1 MENDR
6 GRKPNVTI
14 NVALTRRNR
23 RLSAPELYGTH
34 KFQKMEDDSPLS
46 STGIRTPQSAKSN
59 NQAATPTGLTPKLS
73 GMSFGTLRRS
83 ISSGSKS
90 DEKKKRR
97 LSRTD
102 SNDLGLH
109 RSSGGRSSSPRR
121 RQRSSSSENEGKSP
135 ESPQKRKKSYH
146 GVSMPSFSLSGGKSE
161 YFKSISNRTR
171 RVSIAV
177 ARRHV
182 DGFSS
187 KSLIYD
193 GTQRNSK
200 STSSILNGDSSFN
213 RSRKL
218 NKSIEFRRS
227 LEGLSS
233 MVTTSASLVLKDATE
248 VRSLINSNK
257 DESFT
262 IELWLN
268 TNINKDW
275 QYVFDARPR
284 GKWYL
289 YKTGSTLN
297 FVNTRSTKDGAG
309 SPKNETHSPH
319 TKSQMFLRSHKNLS
333 FQFTEP
339 HKWSHLAIT
348 YDSRSTCIYLNG
360 NLQGSTSGPVNITH
374 GLCFGTRYT
383 MNQRFQ
389 GKIDEIRIW
398 NKAKTRKEIC
408 NAMHLRVVGTEPNL
422 IAGYRFHPRVK
433 TKKIYNIVSEHSGL
447 AIVGNKVKWSSPAA
461 LSLTTERLTSLK
473 EDTGDTGEV
482 EKIKNS
488 SKK

>member
-6 GRKPNVTI
+6 GRPNVTI
-14 NVALTRRNR
+14 NIALTRRNR

-102 SNDLGLH
+102 SNDLGLR

-161 YFKSISNRTR
+161 SSKSNSNRTR

-187 KSLIYD
+187 KSFDIFD
-193 GTQRNSK
+193 GTQRSSK
-200 STSSILNGDSSFN
+200 SASSILNGDSSFH

-268 TNINKDW
+268 TNSNKDW

-284 GKWYL
+284 GK
-289 YKTGSTLN
+289 
-297 FVNTRSTKDGAG
+297 
-309 SPKNETHSPH
+309 
-319 TKSQMFLRSHKNLS
+319 
-333 FQFTEP
+333 
-339 HKWSHLAIT
+339 
-348 YDSRSTCIYLNG
+348 
-360 NLQGSTSGPVNITH
+360 
-374 GLCFGTRYT
+374 
-383 MNQRFQ
+383 
-389 GKIDEIRIW
+389 
-398 NKAKTRKEIC
+398 
-408 NAMHLRVVGTEPNL
+408 
-422 IAGYRFHPRVK
+422 
-433 TKKIYNIVSEHSGL
+433 
-447 AIVGNKVKWSSPAA
+447 
-461 LSLTTERLTSLK
+461 
-473 EDTGDTGEV
+473 
-482 EKIKNS
+482 
-488 SKK
+488 